1 MFNLK
6 RLLLFFSLN
15 LQGNENNYNVE
26 LNGFFFLM
34 KHEGFKLQRGNFSY
48 PNILGPYELHRN
60 TANCLLGGF

>member
-15 LQGNENNYNVE
+15 IQGNENNYNVE

-34 KHEGFKLQRGNFSY
+34 KQGFKLQRGNFSY

-60 TANCLLGGF
+60 TVNCLLGGF